1 MILSCCQSR
10 TRPLKRSTASWKPV
24 KNAPRWRLSSILQPA
39 SFDTLMPRTLAT
51 ASVGRLLHHA
61 HLARPARP
69 SPDAAII
76 DHQSDRRR
84 RQRTT
89 ASHALPTPRYAF
101 VAQETCCGMVAISTH
116 RSPPEPVHT
125 FILQHHYDPSARIT
139 PPILEEPMGPALSD
153 RAFSNEEGM
162 HPTRMERPLT
172 HQIHQ
177 DRTHISCL

>member
-101 VAQETCCGMVAISTH
+101 VAQETCCGMVATSTH
-116 RSPPEPVHT
+116 RSPPNPST
-125 FILQHHYDPSARIT
+125 PSSCSITMTRQHASHHRSLRSPWDQHSLIEHSQTKKACIQQGWKG
-139 PPILEEPMGPALSD
+139 L
-153 RAFSNEEGM
+153 
-162 HPTRMERPLT
+162 
-172 HQIHQ
+172 
-177 DRTHISCL
+177 